1 MLGQWNVHRENNRM
15 WFLPHSMQ
23 NSNLGLCKS
32 KCERQNKQQQ
42 KIKDNNRRLFL
53 SKSEKNFW
61 NTTHTQTSNSK
72 RERTWE
78 WYIWLFFEIRTYVH
92 EETIQKSIFKN
103 YSVGTYIYNT
113 FFNKELNLEYK
124 RNSHKSILK
133 SDNQKKN
140 GQDIWT
146 SISEERIYRWLR

>member
-1 MLGQWNVHRENNRM
+1 MGMIYLT
-15 WFLPHSMQ
+15 
-23 NSNLGLCKS
+23 
-32 KCERQNKQQQ
+32 
-42 KIKDNNRRLFL
+42 I
-53 SKSEKNFW
+53 
-61 NTTHTQTSNSK
+61 
-72 RERTWE
+72 
-78 WYIWLFFEIRTYVH
+78 FEIRTYVH

-140 GQDIWT
+140 GQDI
-146 SISEERIYRWLR
+146 